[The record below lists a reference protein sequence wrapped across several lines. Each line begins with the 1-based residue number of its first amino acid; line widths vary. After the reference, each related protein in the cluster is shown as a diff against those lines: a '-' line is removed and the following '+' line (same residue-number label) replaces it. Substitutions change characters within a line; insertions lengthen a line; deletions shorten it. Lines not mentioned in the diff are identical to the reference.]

1 MDMNEFIKN
10 KRKEIKNINPEK
22 GDEIF
27 LDGLK
32 ISKSLAINSY
42 KEQIRRGEKIQNSVN
57 AVLTSVSFLFAGFML
72 YISFAFCILAKSIF
86 GEIILFLA
94 AGVIL
99 SAIIIM
105 ILASMYKKYE
115 LFKEPEEQLKGTFE
129 KLVHTYGV
137 LENKFVPGLE
147 ETILL
152 IDLNKVHKS
161 IESNNTTKRRLL
173 KSAII
178 LLIIFIGLFAVSLVT
193 FGVMYNGK

>member
-1 MDMNEFIKN
+1 
-10 KRKEIKNINPEK
+10 
-22 GDEIF
+22 
-27 LDGLK
+27 
-32 ISKSLAINSY
+32 
-42 KEQIRRGEKIQNSVN
+42 
-57 AVLTSVSFLFAGFML
+57 
-72 YISFAFCILAKSIF
+72 
-86 GEIILFLA
+86 
-94 AGVIL
+94 
-99 SAIIIM
+99 
-105 ILASMYKKYE
+105 MYKKYE